1 MPYMKPIIEKFDLF
15 LESKNLSFQA
25 IIIGG
30 AALNIM
36 DVTKRTTIDIDFL
49 DPTIP
54 QEIKDASILFATT
67 NPDLELQPE
76 HWFNNGPIS
85 LIRDLPAEWRLR
97 LVTIFHGKALILE
110 TLGKSDLLKTKLYAL
125 CDRGRDIDDCVALKP
140 TIIEIEECRPWVLLG
155 DGNPLWPKRVEEMF
169 SLLKK
174 ELKLE

>member
-1 MPYMKPIIEKFDLF
+1 
-15 LESKNLSFQA
+15 
-25 IIIGG
+25 
-30 AALNIM
+30 M
-36 DVTKRTTIDIDFL
+36 DVTKRTTVDVDFL

-54 QEIKDASILFATT
+54 QDIKDASILFATK

-97 LVTIFHGKALILE
+97 PRDNFSMGSALILE

-140 TIIEIEECRPWVLLG
+140 TIIEIEECRAWVCVVMAIPSG
-155 DGNPLWPKRVEEMF
+155 P
-169 SLLKK
+169 K
-174 ELKLE
+174 ELKKCSPY